1 MNTETITTVG
11 DSLANEFT
19 QVTGTAQESLNV
31 LDLAMKGGWIMIILA
46 ILSII
51 GVYIF
56 IERFMAL
63 RKAAR
68 KNPSLLARLHD
79 NIKDKDFK
87 SAINYCNRL
96 NTPVSRILAKGVKD
110 YRLDN
115 ASIRQ
120 ALDNSA
126 GLEIAALEKGLPVL
140 STISAVAP
148 MLGFLGTVTGM
159 VQAFWNMSQ
168 AGDNIEVASLSGGIY
183 EAMVTTVGGL
193 IVGIVAI
200 FAYNYLVSKV
210 DKLQNS
216 MEADMI
222 SFLEIVV
229 ETKEEAALN
238 EQQAVRVT
246 PVTPVTPV
254 APVVVEAAPVA
265 VATTPVAVAEEVEKQ
280 ESSVVFNSP
289 EI

>member
-1 MNTETITTVG
+1 
-11 DSLANEFT
+11 
-19 QVTGTAQESLNV
+19 
-31 LDLAMKGGWIMIILA
+31 MIILA

-246 PVTPVTPV
+246 PVTPV

>member
-1 MNTETITTVG
+1 MSLFTTNIMPM
-11 DSLANEFT
+11 AAEK
-19 QVTGTAQESLNV
+19 SLNV
-31 LDLAMKGGWIMIILA
+31 FELAMKGGWIMIILA

-51 GVYIF
+51 GLYIF
-56 IERFMAL
+56 FERFSVL
-63 RKAAR
+63 RKVEL
-68 KNPSLLARLHD
+68 KNPKLLARLHD

-87 SAINYCNRL
+87 SATIYCNRL
-96 NTPVSRILAKGVKD
+96 NTPISRILAKGVKD
-110 YRLDN
+110 YRFDN

-120 ALDNSA
+120 ALENNA

-168 AGDNIEVASLSGGIY
+168 AGDNIEVSSLSGGIY

-200 FAYNYLVSKV
+200 FAYNSLVSKV
-210 DKLQNS
+210 DKVQNS
-216 MEADMI
+216 MEADII
-222 SFLEIVV
+222 SFLEIVA
-229 ETKEEAALN
+229 ETKSDDAMNVQNATP
-238 EQQAVRVT
+238 AVTVEVVKE
-246 PVTPVTPV
+246 PVVV
-254 APVVVEAAPVA
+254 APVVEAAPVA
-265 VATTPVAVAEEVEKQ
+265 APAETVSVAEAEESEKKD
-280 ESSVVFNSP
+280 SSIIFNAP

>member
-1 MNTETITTVG
+1 MNTDTLTTVA
-11 DSLANEFT
+11 DTLANAMSP
-19 QVTGTAQESLNV
+19 VTGTSQESLNV

-51 GVYIF
+51 GIYIF
-56 IERFMAL
+56 FERYSVL
-63 RKAAR
+63 RNAAQ

-87 SAINYCNRL
+87 SALNYCKRL

-110 YRLDN
+110 YRFDN

-193 IVGIVAI
+193 VVGIIAI

-210 DKLQNS
+210 DKVQNA
-216 MEADMI
+216 MEADII
-222 SFLEIVV
+222 SFLEIVT
-229 ETKEEAALN
+229 ETKEEALSN
-238 EQQAVRVT
+238 Q
-246 PVTPVTPV
+246 
-254 APVVVEAAPVA
+254 APVVATANVETVASVKVAPTET
-265 VATTPVAVAEEVEKQ
+265 ATVVETPNEPKEQ
-280 ESSVVFNSP
+280 DSSVVFNAP